1 MEKLK
6 NKILHPNRR
15 SRQPAE
21 MTPTP
26 TSTPSSPVGKP
37 VTGFQSWAVAL

>member
-6 NKILHPNRR
+6 NKILHPHRR

-21 MTPTP
+21 MALTP
-26 TSTPSSPVGKP
+26 TPSSPVSGT
-37 VTGFQSWAVAL
+37 VTGFESWAVAL

>member
-15 SRQPAE
+15 PRLPETMGSEVAAA
-21 MTPTP
+21 
-26 TSTPSSPVGKP
+26 SG
-37 VTGFQSWAVAL
+37 GDFQHWAVAL